1 MAPTDL
7 NRLILLLATV
17 VSLVGALDA
26 VVGGQYDLVVVFGL
40 GAALQ
45 LILLLRLQ
53 FGRPA
58 VPLRRDLVAWL
69 RQRSAEQGEP
79 LEALADRCVA
89 SARAE
94 LEGPDR

>member
-7 NRLILLLATV
+7 NRLILLLSTV
-17 VSLVGALDA
+17 VAIVGAVDA
-26 VVGGQYDLVVVFGL
+26 LIGGEHDLVVVFVL
-40 GAALQ
+40 AAVLQ
-45 LILLLRLQ
+45 LVLLLRLQ